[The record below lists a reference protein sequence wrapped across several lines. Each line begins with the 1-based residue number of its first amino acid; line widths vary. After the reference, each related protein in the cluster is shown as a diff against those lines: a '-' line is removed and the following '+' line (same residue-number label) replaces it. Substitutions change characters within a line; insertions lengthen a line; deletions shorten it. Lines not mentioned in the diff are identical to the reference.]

1 MKTIALCM
9 IVRNEAHIMERCLA
23 SVLPLIDYVLIVDT
37 GSSDGTQEVVRR
49 YLENTGVP
57 GEVVEEAW
65 RDFAHNRS
73 LALAKLREKPT
84 IDYSLM
90 IDADQ
95 VVNFDDG
102 FDVAKFKAELDCDIY
117 DLKVITGSVAYFLPQ
132 LASNKIEVVYRGVLH
147 EFRECPEGC
156 SRVIAEGLEINEIHD
171 SARGQ
176 DAAKYQKDAAVLERA
191 LAVEKDP
198 FLIARYKFYLAQCY
212 RDAGQSDLALKN
224 YLDRAEL
231 GFWDEEIFY
240 SLYSAA
246 KLMESLN
253 YPEEEIVEAY
263 RRAWRV
269 CPKRIEAIHGLA
281 QFYRKSGRHEQGYQ
295 LCRKYLYQ
303 PCPTSGLFIESWIFD
318 YGLLDEFS
326 VLAFWAG
333 RYAESLA
340 ACARLLNEKKV
351 PQGERIRIRQNACF
365 AIEKLGEDTSGGS
378 FVDIAEDA
386 AVRAVSSF
394 ANLATAVSRPS
405 VTTSRFAIITPYYK
419 ENRKTLERCLQSVR
433 TQSVHVDHIVIADG
447 FPQPWIDDE
456 PVRHFKLDTP
466 HSDFGATAR
475 GLGALLAVSESY
487 EGIGL
492 LDADNWFA
500 PDHVA
505 NCIELA
511 ARQKDPCDFV
521 VARRHLMTPDENL
534 LDVPDEPVASLVDT
548 SCYFFLPGSYPV
560 LHHWVTIPRPLAP
573 IGDRIFY
580 AAAKAYGLRSAVLDQ
595 PTLFYETLWSA
606 NYVAAGL
613 PVPANAKPTVDMTAT
628 SIWLDSLTSE
638 QLDLVNKLAGSVI
651 RAPVNRNA
659 ACPCGSGKRYKHC
672 HGAITNRSP

>member
-1 MKTIALCM
+1 VKTIALCM
-9 IVRNEAHIMERCLA
+9 IVRNEAHIIERCLA
-23 SVLPLIDYVLIVDT
+23 SVLPLIDYILIVDT

-65 RDFAHNRS
+65 RDFAYNRS
-73 LALAKLREKPT
+73 FALAKLREKPT

-102 FDVAKFKAELDCDIY
+102 FDVVKFKAELDCDIY
-117 DLKVITGSVAYFLPQ
+117 DLKVTTGSVAYFLPQ

-156 SRVIAEGLEINEIHD
+156 SRVIAQGLEIKEIHD

-198 FLIARYKFYLAQCY
+198 FLIARYRFYLAQCY
-212 RDAGQSDLALKN
+212 RDAGQSELALKN
-224 YLDRAEL
+224 YLERAEL

-281 QFYRKSGRHEQGYQ
+281 QFYRKSGRHEPGYQ
-295 LCRKYLYQ
+295 LSRKYLYQ

-340 ACARLLNEKKV
+340 ACARLLNEKKSRRANAFEYV
-351 PQGERIRIRQNACF
+351 KTLVLQSRSSAKIRAGHPLSISPRMLPCAQYPLSQISRRQF
-365 AIEKLGEDTSGGS
+365 HVLP
-378 FVDIAEDA
+378 
-386 AVRAVSSF
+386 
-394 ANLATAVSRPS
+394 SRP
-405 VTTSRFAIITPYYK
+405 
-419 ENRKTLERCLQSVR
+419 
-433 TQSVHVDHIVIADG
+433 
-447 FPQPWIDDE
+447 
-456 PVRHFKLDTP
+456 
-466 HSDFGATAR
+466 
-475 GLGALLAVSESY
+475 
-487 EGIGL
+487 
-492 LDADNWFA
+492 
-500 PDHVA
+500 
-505 NCIELA
+505 
-511 ARQKDPCDFV
+511 
-521 VARRHLMTPDENL
+521 
-534 LDVPDEPVASLVDT
+534 
-548 SCYFFLPGSYPV
+548 
-560 LHHWVTIPRPLAP
+560 
-573 IGDRIFY
+573 
-580 AAAKAYGLRSAVLDQ
+580 
-595 PTLFYETLWSA
+595 
-606 NYVAAGL
+606 
-613 PVPANAKPTVDMTAT
+613 
-628 SIWLDSLTSE
+628 
-638 QLDLVNKLAGSVI
+638 AGSRLLRLTI
-651 RAPVNRNA
+651 KKTGKPWNDACRASERNRFM
-659 ACPCGSGKRYKHC
+659 S
-672 HGAITNRSP
+672 IIS